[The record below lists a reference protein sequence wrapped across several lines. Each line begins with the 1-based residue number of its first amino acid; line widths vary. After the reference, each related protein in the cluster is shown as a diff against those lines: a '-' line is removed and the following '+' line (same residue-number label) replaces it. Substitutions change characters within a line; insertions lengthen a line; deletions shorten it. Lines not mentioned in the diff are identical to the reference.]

1 MIVAEI
7 VLIGLFII
15 LGFLAL
21 ALLGVV
27 IIGAVGM
34 MLDYLEKWY
43 LIKANYTPTPRT
55 GDEK

>member
-1 MIVAEI
+1 MIIAEI
-7 VLIGLFII
+7 VLVGLFII
-15 LGFLAL
+15 LGILAL

-43 LIKANYTPTPRT
+43 LIKANYIKS
-55 GDEK
+55 EEE